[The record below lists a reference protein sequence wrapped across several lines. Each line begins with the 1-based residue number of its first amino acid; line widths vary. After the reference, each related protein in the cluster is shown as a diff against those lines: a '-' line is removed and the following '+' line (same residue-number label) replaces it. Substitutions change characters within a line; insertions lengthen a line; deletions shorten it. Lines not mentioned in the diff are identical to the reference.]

1 MWRKKKTETVKKND
15 LKYYVLS
22 TSNLN
27 LGNNILEAN
36 KKHCIDKKTAE
47 LLKNSSFYKKWNLK
61 IIKE

>member
-1 MWRKKKTETVKKND
+1 MWRKKKTETIEKND

-27 LGNNILEAN
+27 LGNNILQAN
-36 KKHCIDKKTAE
+36 KKHCIDEKMAE
-47 LLKNSSFYKKWNLK
+47 LLKNSSFYRKWNLK